1 MVVRFDLERNSYG
14 LFVLILM
21 TSSNNDIH
29 PSTTWQARLPI
40 FYGWVIVAI
49 VFSRSFVT
57 AGAIWSTAILSV
69 PMKEDLGWTGSE
81 IFAGIALRTFGAAV
95 GAFFLG
101 KYLDSTRGAPFL
113 AVFSGIVS
121 GFGLILVS
129 FIDTQW
135 QFWLIFGVMSGLF
148 GAGPAGLL
156 MAALVPKWFV
166 KKRGRTMALAS
177 MGTGFAAMTLPLIV
191 PPVAEAFEWRA
202 TFLFMGFVTLVLT
215 VIPSLFLKTRPEDV
229 GLRTDGDKAVEES
242 THQAAARQPELSLTA
257 KQAFRTP
264 TLWLLVGA
272 AFCGS
277 FSPTAYPT
285 NLVPTYVDAG
295 FALQLSGQ
303 AFAAYGF
310 TSFFGRF
317 FWGWLADKIHI
328 RHCLIIVCVYSGI
341 TVPLLQVLPG
351 DAVLL
356 AGGIAGFGIGGW
368 VGLNQVVWAA
378 YFGRSNLGAI
388 TGKVRPLI
396 TVSGGSGPLLVA
408 GMADYFGGFGVGIM
422 VMAMSWWLCGGFLF
436 FVRPIKTEEK
446 PSNPPAAASAL

>member
-1 MVVRFDLERNSYG
+1 MFVRYEAEWNPYG
-14 LFVLILM
+14 LFSQILM
-21 TSSNNDIH
+21 TSSNNDLS

-40 FYGWVIVAI
+40 YYGWVIVAI
-49 VFSRSFVT
+49 VFTRSFTT

-69 PMKEDLGWTGSE
+69 PMTEDLGWSGSE
-81 IFAGIALRTFGAAV
+81 IFAGIALRTFGAAI

-113 AVFSGIVS
+113 AVFSGMVS
-121 GFGLILVS
+121 GLGLILVS
-129 FIDTQW
+129 FIDSQW

-191 PPVAEAFEWRA
+191 PPFVEAFEWRT
-202 TFLFMGFVTLVLT
+202 TFLFMGFATLVLT
-215 VIPSLFLKTRPEDV
+215 VPPALFLKTRPEDV
-229 GLRTDGDKAVEES
+229 GLRTDGDKGSEES
-242 THQAAARQPELSLTA
+242 SNQAAARQPERSLTA

-285 NLVPTYVDAG
+285 NLVPTYVDLG

-317 FWGWLADKIHI
+317 FWGWLADRIHI
-328 RHCLIIVCVYSGI
+328 RQALMIVALYTGL

-351 DAVLL
+351 ESVLV
-356 AGGIAGFGIGGW
+356 AGAIAGFGIGGW

-378 YFGRSNLGAI
+378 YFGRANLGAI

-422 VMAMSWWLCGGFLF
+422 VMAISWFICGGFLF
-436 FVRPIKTEEK
+436 LVRPVKTIEQATTS
-446 PSNPPAAASAL
+446 PVTAPAS